1 MSKTVQLSQEEQNQL
16 KHIQGFYSTLDKLVR
31 SMKMYQGKGALV
43 DRQLSETLKKASVA
57 LESSDIVTKITPI
70 GPIWLGEP
78 VFDDGRPPLYLFQL
92 YCDGVRELTV
102 RQGIEA
108 DALLGLADVFI
119 ADYAGTDDDMVT
131 ALWRQNLETVR
142 YYAVDALGAQ
152 METEDFELSASG
164 GAQLQSEAEGEE
176 LKLSSS
182 DMRLLK
188 SQDSLNWV
196 QICSTPSEASGEI
209 RELTQTIQE
218 KWTTSADYQRFLAI
232 SLKVAIE
239 NQLSASS
246 AETAEEADSVNG
258 TSKTDETENVGE
270 SALSSELMLLRNL
283 LLSTAQQGDIEGV
296 VSLLSGLIELGQRQ
310 IPQSLLL
317 LEEMFAEENLPS
329 LASLYQG
336 HLSVLSPIFNRL
348 IDIEDFDASVLIGL
362 LTSLSVGEA
371 RQALQQVLSRS
382 TVDMTAFYLD
392 GLDSE
397 ETEVVQEALSSLGQI
412 GTDAALMAIYS
423 KLGHPLTEIRS
434 TALAALGG
442 RFLLSQKSKAIK
454 VLRDPDRDNRLLG
467 IELLSSAADRSI
479 GPAVLG
485 IIQGGGFGRR
495 DLEEQELVLRLMA
508 KFPSPLVVAYFDG
521 ELNGSVNRS
530 KGQVNR
536 QLMVVSLLVE
546 MGTPDAVA
554 TLEKAKKRWLLS
566 KPVKDAIA
574 TGIGRIASRSEKKF

>member
-1 MSKTVQLSQEEQNQL
+1 MSKTEQLSQDEQNQL
-16 KHIQGFYSTLDKLVR
+16 KYIQGFYSTFDKLVR

-43 DRQLSETLKKASVA
+43 ERQLSETLKKASAA
-57 LESSDIVTKITPI
+57 LESNDIVTKITPI

-78 VFDDGRPPLYLFQL
+78 IFDDGRPPLYLFQL

-108 DALLGLADVFI
+108 EALLGLAEVFTS
-119 ADYAGTDDDMVT
+119 DYAGTDDDMVT

-152 METEDFELSASG
+152 VDAEEFELTASG
-164 GAQLQSEAEGEE
+164 GEQLKSEAEGEE

-196 QICSTPSEASGEI
+196 QICSTPSQASGEI
-209 RELTQTIQE
+209 RELTETIQE
-218 KWTTSADYQRFLAI
+218 KWTTSADYHRFLAI
-232 SLKVAIE
+232 SLKVAIK
-239 NQLSASS
+239 NQLSSPQTEEG
-246 AETAEEADSVNG
+246 AESVNVELESDG
-258 TSKTDETENVGE
+258 IETERE
-270 SALSSELMLLRNL
+270 TALSSELMLLRNL
-283 LLSTAQQGDIEGV
+283 LLSTAQQGDIEGA

-329 LASLYQG
+329 LAALYQG
-336 HLSVLSPIFNRL
+336 HLSVMSPIFNRL

-371 RQALQQVLSRS
+371 RQALQKVLSRS

-434 TALAALGG
+434 IALAALDG

-454 VLRDPDRDNRLLG
+454 VLRDPDRANRLLG
-467 IELLSSAADRSI
+467 IELLSSAEERSI

-485 IIQGGGFGRR
+485 IIQEGGFGRR

-521 ELNGSVNRS
+521 ELNGSINRS

-546 MGTPDAVA
+546 MGTPDAVS
-554 TLEKAKKRWLLS
+554 TLEKSKKRWLLS
-566 KPVKDAIA
+566 KSVKDAIA
-574 TGIGRIASRSEKKF
+574 KGITQIASRSNQKS